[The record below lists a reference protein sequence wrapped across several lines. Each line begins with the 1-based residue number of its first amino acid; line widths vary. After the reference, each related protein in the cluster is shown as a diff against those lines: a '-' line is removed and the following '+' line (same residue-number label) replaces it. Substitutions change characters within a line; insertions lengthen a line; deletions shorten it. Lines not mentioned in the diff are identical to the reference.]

1 MTSKNKLSIILLLWD
16 SSAPARFQARVRRG
30 MHVLKTIGKS
40 VREYRLP
47 SFLAPAFIVVEVVME
62 TVIPMIMSQ
71 LIDEFENGMNPV
83 LKFGAILL
91 AMAVASLVS
100 GMLAAR
106 YAARAATGLSANL
119 RKDMFYSIQDFSFR
133 EIDGFSV
140 SSLVTRMTTDVT
152 NVQNAY
158 QMIVRG
164 AIRTPLM
171 LIFAFA
177 MAFSLNWKIA
187 LCYLAAVP
195 IVGAALFLIVFKV
208 MPYFRKSFRRYD
220 AMNASI
226 QENVRAIRVVK
237 SFVTEEY
244 EKEKFAKHVEEVKD
258 NFVRAEKILALNS
271 PVMMFSIYAI
281 IMIIAAFGS
290 QMIINSQGTE
300 LTTGELT
307 ALIGYAGQ
315 ILGSMMMLSMI
326 MVMISMSIESAKR
339 ITEVLDTKTSIVS
352 PEDGVKEVK
361 NGEIVFKNVSFR
373 YSEKAERN
381 ALENIDVTIRSG
393 ETVGIIGGTG
403 SSKSTLIQL
412 IPRLYDVTEGELTVG
427 GVNVKDYDLVSLR
440 DAVSLVL
447 QKNVLFEGTIAEN
460 IRWGNKNAS
469 DEEVKRVCEL
479 AHAAEFINELP
490 DGYETH
496 IEQGGSNVS
505 GGQKQRLCIAR
516 ALLKKPKIL
525 ILDDSTSAVD
535 TKTDALIRKAMSEE
549 IPDTTKIIIAQRI
562 VSVEDADKIIVMDGG
577 RISDMGTHE
586 ELLKRSAIYREVYE
600 SQTKGKEETDDE

>member
-1 MTSKNKLSIILLLWD
+1 
-16 SSAPARFQARVRRG
+16 

-40 VREYRLP
+40 VREYKTP
-47 SFLAPAFIVVEVVME
+47 SVLAPIFIVVEVVME
-62 TVIPMIMSQ
+62 TVIPMIMSK
-71 LIDEFENGMNPV
+71 LIDEFANGMNPV
-83 LKFGAILL
+83 LKYGAILL

-158 QMIVRG
+158 QMIIRG

-195 IVGAALFLIVFKV
+195 LVGAALFLIVFKV
-208 MPYFRKSFRRYD
+208 MPYFRRSFRRYD

-244 EKEKFAKHVEEVKD
+244 EKQKFAKHVEEVKND
-258 NFVRAEKILALNS
+258 FVRAEKILALNS

-290 QMIINSQGTE
+290 QMIINSQATE

-339 ITEVLDTKTSIVS
+339 ITEVLDTETTIVS

-381 ALENIDVTIRSG
+381 ALENIDLTIRSG

-427 GVNVKDYDLVSLR
+427 GVNVKEYDLVSLR

-535 TKTDALIRKAMSEE
+535 TKTDALIRKAMREE

-586 ELLKRSAIYREVYE
+586 ELLQRCEIYREVYE
-600 SQTKGKEETDDE
+600 SQTKGKEESDDE